1 MALGGIPA
9 ILWAWLN
16 LRQVKW
22 PKEEQVDSALSIKP

>member
-1 MALGGIPA
+1 LEGIPA

-22 PKEEQVDSALSIKP
+22 PKKKQFDSVLSIKP